1 MVHTVLLAN
10 DMYFLENMQLEE
22 VPEGNDTVF
31 VSLPMK
37 VKDAGETPVRIMA
50 VLGIEYVDPN
60 TPPLGFWERYIWRK
74 NRGEN

>member
-1 MVHTVLLAN
+1 
-10 DMYFLENMQLEE
+10 
-22 VPEGNDTVF
+22 
-31 VSLPMK
+31 MK